1 MEEFLKTL
9 KEKEVD
15 IAFGSGSSVRG
26 EITDVRD
33 GVLFLRDEED
43 RLAYVAIEK
52 ITVIWE
58 VKDSLSRPGFL
69 G

>member
-9 KEKEVD
+9 KKKEVD

-26 EITDVRD
+26 EITDVSD
-33 GVLFLRDEED
+33 GVLYLRDEED

-52 ITVIWE
+52 ITVLWE